1 MFVQTVKFNMRETMS
16 LRYQIIPVTPF
27 EQNCTLLWCDETM
40 EGTLIDAG
48 GDTAKLMAAVSK
60 NHVKV
65 TKLLLT
71 HGHLDHVGA
80 AQQMATHYQ
89 VNIEGPHK
97 EEQFWLDMLPQQA
110 MMFRFPPAQAFL
122 PQRWLEQG
130 DTVQVGNLTLEV
142 RHCAGHTPGHVVFI
156 HHDSKL
162 AIVGD
167 VLFNGGIGRTDFP
180 RGDYQTLINA
190 IQQQLFTLDDDYQ
203 FIAGHGQMSTIGHE
217 KKHNPFVGKFG

>member
-1 MFVQTVKFNMRETMS
+1 MALQ
-16 LRYQIIPVTPF
+16 YQIIPVTPF
-27 EQNCTLLWCDETM
+27 QQNCTLLWCDETM
-40 EGTLIDAG
+40 QGTLIDAG
-48 GDTAKLMAAVSK
+48 GDIPKLTDAVAKA
-60 NHVKV
+60 NVKI
-65 TKLLLT
+65 TKLILT

-80 AQQMATHYQ
+80 AAQLAAHYA
-89 VNIEGPHK
+89 VKIEGPHR

-122 PQRWLEQG
+122 PDRWLEQG
-130 DTVQVGNLTLEV
+130 DTVQVGNVLLEV

-156 HHDSKL
+156 HHASQL

-180 RGDYQTLINA
+180 RGDYQTLINS
-190 IQQQLFTLDDDYQ
+190 IQQQLFTLPDDYQ
-203 FIAGHGQMSTIGHE
+203 FIAGHGAMSTIGHE

>member
-1 MFVQTVKFNMRETMS
+1 MALQ
-16 LRYQIIPVTPF
+16 YQIIPVTPF
-27 EQNCTLLWCDETM
+27 EQNCTLLWCDQTM
-40 EGTLIDAG
+40 QGTLVDAG
-48 GDTAKLMAAVSK
+48 GDIPKLTAAVSK
-60 NHVKV
+60 AGV
-65 TKLLLT
+65 TISKLLLT

-80 AQQMATHYQ
+80 AAQLAKHYD
-89 VNIEGPHK
+89 VKIEGPHK

-110 MMFRFPPAQAFL
+110 MMFRFPAAQAFL
-122 PQRWLEQG
+122 PDRWLAQD

-180 RGDYQTLINA
+180 RGDFNTLVTSIKT
-190 IQQQLFTLDDDYQ
+190 QLFTLPDEYR
-203 FIAGHGQMSTIGHE
+203 FIAGHGAMSSIGYE
-217 KKHNPFVGKFG
+217 KKHNPFVGMFG

>member
-1 MFVQTVKFNMRETMS
+1 MS

-27 EQNCTLLWCDETM
+27 EQNCTLLWCDATK

-48 GDTAKLMAAVSK
+48 GDIAKLHAAIDK
-60 NHVKV
+60 NNIKI

-80 AQQMATHYQ
+80 AKQVAQHYG
-89 VNIEGPHK
+89 VKIEGPQK

-122 PQRWLEQG
+122 PDRWLEQG
-130 DTVQVGNLTLEV
+130 DTVTVGNLQLEV

-156 HHDSKL
+156 HHDGKL

-190 IQQQLFTLDDDYQ
+190 IHQQLFTLSDDYQ
-203 FIAGHGQMSTIGHE
+203 FIAGHGPMSTIGRE

>member
-1 MFVQTVKFNMRETMS
+1 MA
-16 LRYQIIPVTPF
+16 LHYQIIPVTPF

-48 GDTAKLMAAVSK
+48 GDIAKLTTAVSK
-60 NHVKV
+60 ANVKIS
-65 TKLLLT
+65 KLLLT

-80 AQQMATHYQ
+80 AAQLAAHYA
-89 VNIEGPHK
+89 VNIEGPQR

-110 MMFRFPPAQAFL
+110 MMFGFPPAKAFL
-122 PQRWLEQG
+122 PDRWLEQG
-130 DTVQVGNLTLEV
+130 DTVQVGNVLLEV

-156 HHDSKL
+156 HHSSKL

-167 VLFNGGIGRTDFP
+167 VLFNGGIGRSDFP
-180 RGDYQTLINA
+180 RGNYQTLINS
-190 IQQQLFTLDDDYQ
+190 IQQQLFTLADDYQ
-203 FIAGHGQMSTIGHE
+203 FIAGHGAMSTIGHE